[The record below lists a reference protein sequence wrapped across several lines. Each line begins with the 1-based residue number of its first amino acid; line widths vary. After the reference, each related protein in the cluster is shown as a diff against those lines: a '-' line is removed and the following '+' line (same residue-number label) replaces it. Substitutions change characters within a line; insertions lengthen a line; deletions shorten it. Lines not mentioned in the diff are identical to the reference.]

1 MHPIVHFRN
10 LCNLRFSSFNN
21 DDCKQAH
28 RTLSLSSHWQ
38 TLLGVT
44 KNCTNIFSIL
54 NHIFAKSNTFEKE
67 IKHNPQRHLKESKP
81 ISIIYLCKVD
91 LVSSQPS
98 PPVYLYSKMNNFPG
112 YLSSKAWDGA
122 DCDSDCGMWVDRQ
135 SQKYISW
142 MAW

>member
-1 MHPIVHFRN
+1 MMIASRHTELF
-10 LCNLRFSSFNN
+10 
-21 DDCKQAH
+21 
-28 RTLSLSSHWQ
+28 LSLPTDKLCLRLQ
-38 TLLGVT
+38 
-44 KNCTNIFSIL
+44 KFAQIFNFSIL

-112 YLSSKAWDGA
+112 YLSSKA
-122 DCDSDCGMWVDRQ
+122 
-135 SQKYISW
+135 
-142 MAW
+142 